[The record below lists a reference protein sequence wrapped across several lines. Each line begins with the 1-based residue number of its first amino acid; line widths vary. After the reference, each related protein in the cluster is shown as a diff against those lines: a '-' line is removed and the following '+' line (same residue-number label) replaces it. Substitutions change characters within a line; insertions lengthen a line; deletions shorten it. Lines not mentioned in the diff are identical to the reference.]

1 MFKLFRFLKEWFL
14 YGEKNFHLKK
24 SPHLPRALHSLHEA
38 QEDDHPGDG
47 ERHRQLPVE
56 PPDVEDFLREG
67 GGDLEDVLLPELGSR
82 RLLAAE
88 I

>member
-1 MFKLFRFLKEWFL
+1 MVFIRKKQSSIS
-14 YGEKNFHLKK
+14 EKPP
-24 SPHLPRALHSLHEA
+24 PHLSRALDSLHEA

-56 PPDVEDFLREG
+56 PPDVEDLLREG
-67 GGDLEDVLLPELGSR
+67 GGDLEDVLLPELGGG

-88 I
+88 IKKNI